1 MDGLMDSLDCCNRAA
16 KLAFENN
23 IELEAEC
30 EAFTGK
36 LFYKGLVNLSKA
48 KMHLTNCIKLSLTLL
63 PKDLS
68 SQPWHQLATKHLQQV
83 RDELNRK
90 EQERIDAER
99 KPYMDALK
107 EDLEKIT
114 AESAKGCEK
123 FLVFL
128 NENYVPQEK
137 KLNLTEDKLK
147 ENALKRTM
155 VRLFI
160 PIFHPDK
167 NIDEDK
173 KTQILREEICKH
185 INGHVEHF
193 KGRVD

>member
-1 MDGLMDSLDCCNRAA
+1 MDDLTDALDCCNRAA
-16 KLAFENN
+16 KLAFEKN

-30 EAFTGK
+30 EAFAGK
-36 LFYKGLVNLSKA
+36 LFYKGLVNFSKA
-48 KMHLTNCIKLSLTLL
+48 KMHLTNAIKLSLTVL

-68 SQPWHQLATKHLQQV
+68 QEPWHQLATKHLQEV
-83 RDELNRK
+83 RDELNKK

-99 KPYMDALK
+99 KPYLDSLK
-107 EDLEKIT
+107 EDLDKIT
-114 AESAKGCEK
+114 AASAKGCEQ

-128 NENYVPQEK
+128 NENYVPQDK
-137 KLNLTEDKLK
+137 KLDLTAEKLK

-155 VRLFI
+155 VRMFI

-167 NIDEDK
+167 NINEDR

-193 KGRVD
+193 KGKVD